1 MASGSPLRWGVKQSF
16 RNYVEGAGGTIA
28 VGAGARRDDDGAF
41 EFDAGPGEGLSLG
54 DDGKPQGVARF
65 VGEVRCEAHGGM
77 LNVFLADPAV
87 EIGPAG
93 AVITV
98 ADSPARDKRVE
109 LALLDLSAATV
120 ADGELVAPT
129 KLSKDGWKIMGD
141 HYLPSTPL
149 DTLCLKLG

>member
-1 MASGSPLRWGVKQSF
+1 
-16 RNYVEGAGGTIA
+16 
-28 VGAGARRDDDGAF
+28 
-41 EFDAGPGEGLSLG
+41 
-54 DDGKPQGVARF
+54 
-65 VGEVRCEAHGGM
+65 M